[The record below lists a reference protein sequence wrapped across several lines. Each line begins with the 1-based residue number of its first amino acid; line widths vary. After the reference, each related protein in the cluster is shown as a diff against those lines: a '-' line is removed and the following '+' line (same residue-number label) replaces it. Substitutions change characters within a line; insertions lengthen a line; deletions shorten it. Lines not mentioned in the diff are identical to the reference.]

1 MATHKSKTSDSFKPE
16 VISKVLFTLKEKVD
30 MTWKDLANKTGLDV
44 STITAIRNGF
54 RRFTADAADKLARGF
69 SLETFELYELL
80 ALESVEYEKN
90 KWLQPY
96 ENYLHSGD
104 SFHEFV
110 NQVLDNLQNGDEYF
124 IVSSQTPKEMQ
135 SSEALFVKG
144 ILKAVER
151 GVKFWYIYPK
161 MDLNQNGEG
170 GMDNVSR
177 WLLLWSDA
185 INLDLKFKVWKE
197 QLMARNAELTDKIKQ
212 GINGI
217 GVQTQHEGF
226 MFAPFIRY
234 IIIKSLTL
242 QSVSSDN
249 PSERNFTYQ
258 SWTEISETHKYEE
271 LFVKLNSTAT
281 RVLADYCIDAVNRE
295 HLQ

>member
-1 MATHKSKTSDSFKPE
+1 
-16 VISKVLFTLKEKVD
+16 
-30 MTWKDLANKTGLDV
+30 
-44 STITAIRNGF
+44 
-54 RRFTADAADKLARGF
+54 
-69 SLETFELYELL
+69 LE
-80 ALESVEYEKN
+80 
-90 KWLQPY
+90 
-96 ENYLHSGD
+96 D
-104 SFHEFV
+104 
-110 NQVLDNLQNGDEYF
+110 GDEYF

-161 MDLNQNGEG
+161 MDLNQDSEG

-197 QLMARNAELTDKIKQ
+197 QLIARNSDLANRIKTCV
-212 GINGI
+212 NGI

-234 IIIKSLTL
+234 IIIKSLELKPESEENT
-242 QSVSSDN
+242 N
-249 PSERNFTYQ
+249 PKERNYTYQ

-281 RVLADYCIDAVNRE
+281 RVLADYCIDAVRKQ
-295 HLQ
+295 LTK

>member
-1 MATHKSKTSDSFKPE
+1 
-16 VISKVLFTLKEKVD
+16 

-54 RRFTADAADKLARGF
+54 RRFTADAADKLAKGF
-69 SLETFELYELL
+69 GLETFELYELL
-80 ALESVEYEKN
+80 ALESVEYEKS

-110 NQVLDNLQNGDEYF
+110 NQVLDNLEDGDEYF

-144 ILKAVER
+144 ILKAVGR
-151 GVKFWYIYPK
+151 GVKFWYIFPK
-161 MDLNQNGEG
+161 MDLSKNDSEE
-170 GMDNVSR
+170 MDSVLR

-185 INLDLKFKVWKE
+185 MNQEMKFKLWKE
-197 QLMARNAELTDKIKQ
+197 QLIARNIDIADKIKT

-217 GVQTQHEGF
+217 GVETQHEGF

-234 IIIKSLTL
+234 IIIKSLALKSEDHT
-242 QSVSSDN
+242 S
-249 PSERNFTYQ
+249 PTERNFTYQ

-271 LFVKLNSTAT
+271 LFVKLNSSAT
-281 RVLADYCIDAVNRE
+281 RVLTDYCIDAVNKQ
-295 HLQ
+295 LNV